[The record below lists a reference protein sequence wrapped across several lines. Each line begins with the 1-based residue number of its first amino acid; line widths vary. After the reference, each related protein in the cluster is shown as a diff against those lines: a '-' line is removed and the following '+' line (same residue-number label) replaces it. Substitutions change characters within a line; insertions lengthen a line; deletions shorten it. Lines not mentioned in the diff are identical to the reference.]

1 MNTIKNINVV
11 NIKQDEGLEV
21 DFKRIRKSLGY
32 TQQYVADKINKTV
45 LSYNLIENR
54 KLSPN
59 QITLARINK
68 VFGINQNL
76 NQPAA
81 HILNQIIICKDIFFH
96 PNEGIE
102 DDSINLVV
110 AFRELCFDYYKLL
123 NNEDFIERERKKFEL
138 QLSLSSLIKK
148 LNLNKIRYSSYLDDL
163 SKRLNISI
171 TTYSNNDRATIYQ
184 IDENN
189 EPIYTDHDI

>member
-1 MNTIKNINVV
+1 MHLIPAFTAELLLSSVSSIASLIRENWVPINI
-11 NIKQDEGLEV
+11 
-21 DFKRIRKSLGY
+21 
-32 TQQYVADKINKTV
+32 
-45 LSYNLIENR
+45 
-54 KLSPN
+54 
-59 QITLARINK
+59 
-68 VFGINQNL
+68 
-76 NQPAA
+76 A

-102 DDSINLVV
+102 DDSINLVI

-171 TTYSNNDRATIYQ
+171 TAYSNNDRATIYQ